1 MHIAE
6 LRNRKEDILKLAS
19 IFGVKDIRVFGS
31 VARNEEN
38 RDSDIDLLVEMEKNK
53 SLFDRLGFKHE
64 LEQLLQ
70 QKVDVISIK
79 AIHGR
84 LKENILKE
92 SLSLF

>member
-6 LRNRKEDILKLAS
+6 LRNKKEDILKLAN
-19 IFGVKDIRVFGS
+19 IFGVKEIRIFGS
-31 VARNEEN
+31 VARNKQD
-38 RDSDIDLLVEMEKNK
+38 RGSDIDFLVEMEKNK
-53 SLFDRLGFKHE
+53 SLFDRFGFKHE

-92 SLSLF
+92 SLPL

>member
-1 MHIAE
+1 MHIGE
-6 LRNRKEDILKLAS
+6 LRNRKEDILKLAT

-31 VARNEEN
+31 VARNEED

-64 LEQLLQ
+64 LERMLQ

>member
-6 LRNRKEDILKLAS
+6 LRNRKEDILKLAFS
-19 IFGVKDIRVFGS
+19 YGVKDIRIFGS
-31 VARNEEN
+31 VARGEQDDN
-38 RDSDIDLLVEMEKNK
+38 SDIDLLVEMEKDK

-70 QKVDVISIK
+70 QKVDVISVR

-84 LKENILKE
+84 LKENILKV
-92 SLSLF
+92 SLPL